1 MFPDI
6 AKCPLGDKVTPD
18 RNHWVEL
25 YSGPKDGN
33 GAPPSLGL
41 TRNVEG
47 RAWSCLKETDGL
59 AKCLSLFGPG
69 ILRLYPSV
77 DSHGGISSLSS
88 PWNFLAFGKGRLT
101 NKTTYTWKKLQY
113 RLPFTFP
120 GAPGASLTYQ
130 MERASW
136 KELSHGAPQSWM
148 KIQTTFTSLGSKGTP
163 HPTFGSCPS
172 HPSFMGPSR
181 HSTVSQPTP
190 PVYPSTTSPHTHV
203 LSHPPVSTIFIHLPY
218 LPPPT
223 SPSSIQPTPSNLT
236 KEQMKTE

>member
-77 DSHGGISSLSS
+77 DSHGGISSLTQFPMEFLSVWEGKTYKQNHLHLEKTPIS
-88 PWNFLAFGKGRLT
+88 PSLHFPRGSWSLPHLSDGKS
-101 NKTTYTWKKLQY
+101 
-113 RLPFTFP
+113 F
-120 GAPGASLTYQ
+120 
-130 MERASW
+130 MERVEPRSST
-136 KELSHGAPQSWM
+136 ELDENPDNFHFSGEQGDPTPYFWFLPQSSFIHGAKQAFYSQSANP
-148 KIQTTFTSLGSKGTP
+148 TSL
-163 HPTFGSCPS
+163 
-172 HPSFMGPSR
+172 
-181 HSTVSQPTP
+181 
-190 PVYPSTTSPHTHV
+190 
-203 LSHPPVSTIFIHLPY
+203 
-218 LPPPT
+218 
-223 SPSSIQPTPSNLT
+223 SIYY
-236 KEQMKTE
+236 